1 MAENNSLDKL
11 TEIVEASAKVTEKN
25 LSIQQAVAAAE
36 EKAYDDVDNS
46 ELKVIPTP
54 NFSDAKSVGTV
65 LPINMVS
72 EIVNNLSKISADID
86 LVEYVRVSLNYATR
100 IDVVLRFSSEQ
111 VDALAMAIT
120 QFEMNNAFILG
131 DMAGIG
137 KGRVCAGVL
146 RYAYQKGFTP
156 IFITHKPYLFSDIYR
171 DIIAIGGFGQDNKN
185 KLIEPLPFILN
196 DSDPEESSVR
206 DFLGNIVFK
215 PLSSRKTLEVCE
227 SLKLPRK
234 GNRMFPELNFNCVF
248 LSYSQLANVRKET
261 KQNFLQAIAP
271 ESILVFDESHNA
283 ASANDSAKVLTRSL
297 ALIEPSK
304 GVLFSSATYAK
315 NPDVFGLYVVKTSL
329 RSAVPD
335 LSVIGSAL
343 KVGGE
348 NVAEYIA
355 SGLAKEGQYIR
366 RDRSFGNVKKTAKYV
381 QDEEQREIFNE
392 AIAYFKELRDFSR
405 TDLCKNAIYQSILRK
420 CRELNREIVP
430 PQVWEEI
437 KNRREETD
445 PNGVS
450 ISVRLKREFIANNRN
465 KWVLTYDQ
473 QGSIAQYKQT
483 FRENLFLAIKAK
495 YTADEIISTLNNPV
509 TYENTD
515 GSIHNTP
522 QKPIIA
528 IRSTGEAIFN
538 LLDLNEGDEIDNDF
552 ADYLRAVYFK
562 LFKGNFTIRKVNQN
576 IFDSVATLRDAGI
589 EVIQE
594 RYDYLAIDEDFADG
608 GEMVNNIQSRLND
621 YSTLDAEGNPLLPM
635 STIDY
640 LRTRITETR
649 RSQVYFNSN
658 GTPKYNNNNDEF
670 YTFNE
675 ATGRQFMLKKEGAKY
690 VLRKNE
696 RIRSTTKSFK
706 AFNNGITDVLL
717 INVAASTGGSAQSS
731 PSEGIDTRQRNM
743 FIIQFEL
750 DVNVEVQKRGRVN
763 RTGQLNLPEY
773 TYVISK
779 IPVELRSYLMFRKKL
794 RKLDANTSANQTAS
808 SQTSEIEDAQG
819 NPIQDIYNQYGFE
832 TFMMDFINLDEFTVY
847 GTIFDEIKR
856 KSRTSNRTEGDAE
869 AAELN
874 INQFSEFVRELE
886 LYNCDF
892 QEVFFNEMN
901 VRYINHIETLKA
913 TNDYQAELTAKNYK
927 ASIKQRVVIKL
938 NSGTTTFSMPLFL
951 EDNYVLEEN
960 RAWSKDRVQEKSR
973 ELRNGM
979 PINQYHVEL
988 LEDYNQNFNQYR
1000 SAYLN
1005 TMRENNP
1012 IRQDFSSEETY
1023 NEALRLHETKILQAG
1038 ARLEEQKNQ
1047 MKNMMQFFVPER
1059 PVVFEGNY
1067 GKFIGYK
1074 IKDTSS
1080 RFKYSHGSVEFM
1092 FCFLNR
1098 YPILHLKL
1106 TQNFEMLNDIK
1117 TASQLFFSGGGG
1129 SSSTDNVN
1137 LLLFGLYNQNS
1148 NQAQREITEWRPDL
1162 NKRLVKRFLSGNIL
1176 AGIVDAK
1183 IKKDLD
1189 QITGFKLER
1198 FTNIDNSI
1206 STAIELKYGIDLR
1219 ETDMIYED
1227 RQELAVACNNENFIN
1242 FVSSMPFSTDDIK
1255 FPIWDANARIAILKT
1270 QDDDGVSKIQV
1281 NITGLIKRG
1290 SEEPNSS
1297 PTNYNPIY
1305 AWDYLSN
1312 FQEFI
1317 VSPPNGQRE
1326 VIEYY
1331 RKYVIE
1337 KVGKVNKR
1345 TLEQGQ
1351 KTLFLKK
1358 LVFNLNTDTQKM
1370 KEFFDSLYAAFE
1382 TSFNFRSS
1390 ADDYYFIEK
1399 TADIYPELLRTQQLE
1414 NQGDK
1419 DFEEGEYEYVLFKNA
1434 TDKELELIPNFIE
1447 RTYKGSYGGV
1457 LLSKPLKPSLLP
1469 SYSLKPL
1476 NLSNKLKMQLLL
1488 SELNAPEKKE
1498 FISQAKNVAETEND
1512 LEIGR
1517 FVDEYIRKKSVP
1529 AIYFFGDMRVADYG
1543 NLVKKFIREEDIDS
1557 LIYEQP
1563 SVTATKT
1570 NEPRKTVPTFE
1581 DVENFLI
1588 YLL

>member
-1 MAENNSLDKL
+1 MAENTLDKL
-11 TEIVEASAKVTEKN
+11 TEIVEASAKSAEKN
-25 LSIQQAVAAAE
+25 IAIQQAVAVAE

-72 EIVNNLSKISADID
+72 EIVNNLSKISAEID
-86 LVEYVRVSLNYATR
+86 LVEYVRISLNYATR

-146 RYAYQKGFTP
+146 RYAYQKGFIP

-171 DIIAIGGFGQDNKN
+171 DLIAIGGFGQDNRN
-185 KLIEPLPFILN
+185 KIIEPQPFILN

-206 DFLGNIVFK
+206 DYLGNIVYK
-215 PLSSRKTLEVCE
+215 PLNSRKTIEVCE
-227 SLKLPRK
+227 SLKLPKK
-234 GNRMFPELNFNCVF
+234 GNRRFPELSFNCVF

-283 ASANDSAKVLTRSL
+283 ASANEAAKVLTRSL

-405 TDLCKNAIYQSILRK
+405 TDLCKNAIYESIRRK
-420 CRELNREIVP
+420 CNEVNREIVA
-430 PQVWEEI
+430 PQIWEEAKKAVRIGEQSRVPEI
-437 KNRREETD
+437 KRNFLR
-445 PNGVS
+445 
-450 ISVRLKREFIANNRN
+450 NNRN
-465 KWVLTYDQ
+465 KWILTYDQ

-495 YTADEIISTLNNPV
+495 YTADEIIATLNNPT
-509 TYENTD
+509 TYENVD
-515 GSIHNTP
+515 GSVHNTP
-522 QKPIIA
+522 QKPIVA

-552 ADYLRAVYFK
+552 ADYLRAVYYK
-562 LFKGNFTIRKVNQN
+562 LFKGNFTLRKVDEN
-576 IFDSVATLRDAGI
+576 IFDSINVLRDAGI
-589 EVIQE
+589 EVVQE
-594 RYDYLAIDEDFADG
+594 RYEYLAIDQDFADG
-608 GEMVNNIQSRLND
+608 GVMVNNIQSRLNE
-621 YSTLDAEGNPLLPM
+621 YSTLDAEGNPMLPM

-640 LRTRITETR
+640 LRTRITETT
-649 RSQVYFNSN
+649 RSQIYFNSD
-658 GTPKYNNNNDEF
+658 GTPKYNNNTDSH

-675 ATGRQFMLKKEGAKY
+675 ATGREFMLKKEGAKY
-690 VLRKNE
+690 VLRKND

-706 AFNNGITDVLL
+706 AFNNGVTDVLL

-731 PSEGIDTRQRNM
+731 PSEGMDTRQRNM

-808 SQTSEIEDAQG
+808 SQTSEINDAQG

-832 TFMMDFINLDEFTVY
+832 TFMTDFINLDEFNKDETNY
-847 GTIFDEIKR
+847 GSIFEDIKR
-856 KSRTSNRTEGDAE
+856 KSRTSNRSEGDAE

-874 INQFSEFVRELE
+874 INVFSEFVRELE

-901 VRYINHIETLKA
+901 VRYINHIETLIA
-913 TNDYQAELTAKNYK
+913 TNEYQAELTAKNYK

-960 RAWSKDRVQEKSR
+960 RAWSKDRVQEKAR
-973 ELRNGM
+973 ELRNGL
-979 PINQYHVEL
+979 PINQFHAEL
-988 LEDYNQNFNQYR
+988 LDDYNQSFIQYK

-1012 IRQDFSSEETY
+1012 KREDFSSDDTF
-1023 NEALRLHETKILQAG
+1023 NEALRLHDTKILQTS

-1059 PVVFEGNY
+1059 PIMFEGNY
-1067 GKFIGYK
+1067 GKFVGYK
-1074 IKDTSS
+1074 FKDTSS
-1080 RFKYSHGSVEFM
+1080 RFKYSHGSVEFI

-1106 TQNFEMLNDIK
+1106 TTSFEMLEDIK
-1117 TASQLFFSGGGG
+1117 SSTQMFFSGNPV
-1129 SSSTDNVN
+1129 SNF
-1137 LLLFGLYNQNS
+1137 FGQLIEVPTKEALRQ
-1148 NQAQREITEWRPDL
+1148 ITEWRPDL

-1183 IKKDLD
+1183 IKRDLN
-1189 QITGFKLER
+1189 QIVNFKLER
-1198 FTNIDNSI
+1198 FTNIDNSV
-1206 STAIELKYGIDLR
+1206 STAIELKYGTDLT
-1219 ETDMIYED
+1219 ETDVIYENV
-1227 RQELAVACNNENFIN
+1227 QELAVACNNENFIG
-1242 FVSSMPFSTDDIK
+1242 FISSMPFSYENQK
-1255 FPIWDANARIAILKT
+1255 FPIWDANARIAILKV

-1281 NITGLIKRG
+1281 NITGQIKRG

-1297 PTNYNPIY
+1297 TVNYNPIY
-1305 AWDYLSN
+1305 AWQNLSN
-1312 FQEFI
+1312 FQEFTF
-1317 VSPPNGQRE
+1317 SPPNGERE
-1326 VIEYY
+1326 TIDYF
-1331 RKYVIE
+1331 RKYTIE
-1337 KVGKVNKR
+1337 KIGKVNRR

-1358 LVFNLNTDTQKM
+1358 LVFNLDTDTVKM
-1370 KEFFDSLYAAFE
+1370 KEFFDSLYTSFE

-1390 ADDYYFIEK
+1390 ADDYYFIDK
-1399 TADIYPELLRTQQLE
+1399 TADVYPELLRTQQLE
-1414 NQGDK
+1414 TQGDK
-1419 DFEEGEYEYVLFKNA
+1419 DFEEGEYEYTLFKSA

-1447 RTYKGSYGGV
+1447 RTYRGAYGGV

-1469 SYSLKPL
+1469 SYSLKPY
-1476 NLSNKLKMQLLL
+1476 NLSNKLKVQLLL

-1498 FISQAKNVAETEND
+1498 FLSQAKNVAETEND
-1512 LEIGR
+1512 LELGR
-1517 FVDEYIRKKSVP
+1517 FVDDYIRRKSVP
-1529 AIYFFGDMRVADYG
+1529 AIYFFGDMRIADYG

-1557 LIYEQP
+1557 LIYQQP
-1563 SVTATKT
+1563 TATDTKSK
-1570 NEPRKTVPTFE
+1570 EPRKTVPTFE

>member
-11 TEIVEASAKVTEKN
+11 TEIVEASAKASEKN
-25 LSIQQAVAAAE
+25 ISIQQAVAAAE
-36 EKAYDDVDNS
+36 EKAYDDVDNT
-46 ELKVIPTP
+46 ELRVIPTP

-72 EIVNNLSKISADID
+72 EIVNNLSKISAEID
-86 LVEYVRVSLNYATR
+86 LVEYVRIALNYASR

-146 RYAYQKGFTP
+146 RYAYQKGFIP

-171 DIIAIGGFGQDNKN
+171 DLIAIGGFGQNKN
-185 KLIEPLPFILN
+185 KLIEPIPFILN

-206 DFLGNIVFK
+206 DYSGNVVYK
-215 PLSSRKTLEVCE
+215 PLKSAMTTQICE
-227 SLKLPRK
+227 SLKLPK
-234 GNRMFPELNFNCVF
+234 EFNCVF

-261 KQNFLQAIAP
+261 KQNFLEAIAP

-283 ASANDSAKVLTRSL
+283 ASANEAAKVLTRSL
-297 ALIEPSK
+297 SLIQPSK

-381 QDEEQREIFNE
+381 QDENQRRIFNE
-392 AIAYFKELRDFSR
+392 AIGYFKELRDFTK
-405 TDLCKNAIYQSILRK
+405 TDLCRNAVYNSILRR
-420 CRELNREIVP
+420 CEELGKEIVAP
-430 PQVWEEI
+430 MVWEEI
-437 KNRREETD
+437 KNQSLTASSYAEGETRRNT
-445 PNGVS
+445 
-450 ISVRLKREFIANNRN
+450 FIRNNRN
-465 KWVLTYDQ
+465 KWILVYDK
-473 QGSIAQYKQT
+473 QGSIAQYKAT
-483 FRENLFLAIKAK
+483 FRENLFLAVKAK
-495 YTADEIISTLNNPV
+495 YTADEIISTLNNSV
-509 TYENTD
+509 TYENAD
-515 GSIHNTP
+515 GTIQNTP

-552 ADYLRAVYFK
+552 ADYLRAVYYK
-562 LFKGNFTIRKVNQN
+562 IFKGNFTLRKVDAN
-576 IFDSVATLRDAGI
+576 IFQSVATLRGAGV
-589 EVIQE
+589 EVTQE
-594 RYDYLAIDEDFADG
+594 RYEYLVSDEDFADG
-608 GEMVNNIQSRLND
+608 GAQIADIQSRLRN
-621 YSTLDAEGNPLLPM
+621 YSTLDEVGNPLLPM
-635 STIDY
+635 SIIDY
-640 LRTRITETR
+640 LRTRITETE
-649 RSQVYFNSN
+649 RSRIYFNSD
-658 GTPKYNNNNDEF
+658 GAPKYNNNTDSH

-675 ATGRQFMLKKEGAKY
+675 ATGREFMLKKEGERY

-696 RIRSTTKSFK
+696 RIRSTTRAFK
-706 AFNNGITDVLL
+706 AFNNGVTDVLL

-731 PSEGIDTRQRNM
+731 PNEGMDTRQRNM

-794 RKLDANTSANQTAS
+794 RKLDANTSANQLAS

-819 NPIQDIYNQYGFE
+819 NAIQDIYNHYGFE
-832 TFMMDFINLDEFTVY
+832 TFIGDFINLDEFRAY
-847 GTIFDEIKR
+847 SDIFDEVKS
-856 KSRTSNRTEGDAE
+856 KSRTPRNTRAEGEAE
-869 AAELN
+869 AEELN
-874 INQFSEFVRELE
+874 INQFSAFVRELE
-886 LYNCDF
+886 LYDCDF

-913 TNDYQAELTAKNYK
+913 TNNYQAELTAKNYK

-960 RAWSKDRVQEKSR
+960 RAWSKDRVQELSR
-973 ELRNGM
+973 ELRNGL
-979 PINQYHVEL
+979 PINEYHVNL
-988 LEDYNQNFNQYR
+988 LDDYNTAFTQYKT
-1000 SAYLN
+1000 SYLN
-1005 TMRENNP
+1005 TMRINSP
-1012 IRQDFSSEETY
+1012 IRQEFSSEETY
-1023 NEALRLHETKILQAG
+1023 TAALEQYNTKILQAG
-1038 ARLEEQKNQ
+1038 ARLDEQKNQ
-1047 MKNMMQFFVPER
+1047 MKNMMQFFSPER
-1059 PVVFEGNY
+1059 PVAYEGY
-1067 GKFIGYK
+1067 VGKFVGFK
-1074 IKDTSS
+1074 LKDTSS
-1080 RFKYSHGSVEFM
+1080 RFKYSHGSVEFI

-1106 TQNFEMLNDIK
+1106 TTGFEMLESIK
-1117 TASQLFFSGGGG
+1117 QSTQLVFSGGANNPLF
-1129 SSSTDNVN
+1129 SQTFASNSLREVTD
-1137 LLLFGLYNQNS
+1137 
-1148 NQAQREITEWRPDL
+1148 WRPDL

-1176 AGIVDAK
+1176 AAIVDAK
-1183 IKKDLD
+1183 VKADTG
-1189 QITGFKLER
+1189 QIQNFKLER

-1206 STAIELKYGIDLR
+1206 STAVELKYGIDLS

-1227 RQELAVACNNENFIN
+1227 ATTLSVATNNENFIN
-1242 FVSSMPFSTDDIK
+1242 FVSQMPLSYRFEDGSFAQNNT
-1255 FPIWDANARIAILKT
+1255 FPIWDENARVCILKI
-1270 QDDDGVSKIQV
+1270 QDENDGDKTKIFV
-1281 NITGLIKRG
+1281 NITGLTKRG

-1297 PTNYNPIY
+1297 TINYNPIY
-1305 AWDYLSN
+1305 DWQGLLRYQN
-1312 FQEFI
+1312 YT
-1317 VSPPNGQRE
+1317 VSTPNGDRE
-1326 VIEYY
+1326 TIQYY
-1331 RKYVIE
+1331 RKITKE
-1337 KVGKVNKR
+1337 KFGKVYRR
-1345 TLEQGQ
+1345 TIEQGQ

-1358 LVFNLNTDTQKM
+1358 LVFNLDTDRQAI
-1370 KEFFDSLYAAFE
+1370 KELFDSLYEAFE
-1382 TSFNFRSS
+1382 LNMNFKSS
-1390 ADDYYFIEK
+1390 ADDYYFIER
-1399 TADIYPELLRTQQLE
+1399 TEDIFPELLRTQQLE
-1414 NQGDK
+1414 NQGQK
-1419 DFEEGEYEYVLFKNA
+1419 DFEEGEYEYSLFKNIS
-1434 TDKELELIPNFIE
+1434 DKEVELIPNFVE
-1447 RTYKGSYGGV
+1447 RTYRGTYGGV
-1457 LLSKPLKPSLLP
+1457 ILSKPLKPSLLP
-1469 SYSLKPL
+1469 SYSLKPY

-1498 FISQAKNVAETEND
+1498 FISQAKNVAESESD
-1512 LEIGR
+1512 IEIGR
-1517 FVDEYIRKKSVP
+1517 FVDDYIRKKSVP
-1529 AIYFFGDMRVADYG
+1529 ALYFFGDMRVADYG
-1543 NLVKKFIREEDIDS
+1543 NLVKNFIREEDIEN

-1563 SVTATKT
+1563 PTETIRSSEPPKT
-1570 NEPRKTVPTFE
+1570 IPTFE
-1581 DVENFLI
+1581 DSENFLI

>member
-11 TEIVEASAKVTEKN
+11 TEIVEASAKASEKN
-25 LSIQQAVAAAE
+25 ISIQQAVAAAE
-36 EKAYDDVDNS
+36 EKAYDDVDNT
-46 ELKVIPTP
+46 ELRVIPTP

-72 EIVNNLSKISADID
+72 EIVNNLSKISAEID
-86 LVEYVRVSLNYATR
+86 LVEYVRIALNYASR

-171 DIIAIGGFGQDNKN
+171 DLIAIGGFGQNKN
-185 KLIEPLPFILN
+185 KLIEPIPFILN

-206 DFLGNIVFK
+206 DYSGNVVYK
-215 PLSSRKTLEVCE
+215 PLKSAMTTQICE
-227 SLKLPRK
+227 SLKLPK
-234 GNRMFPELNFNCVF
+234 QFNCVF

-261 KQNFLQAIAP
+261 KQNFLEAIAP

-283 ASANDSAKVLTRSL
+283 ASANEAAKVLTRSL
-297 ALIEPSK
+297 SLIQPSK

-381 QDEEQREIFNE
+381 QDENQRRIFNE
-392 AIAYFKELRDFSR
+392 AIGYFKELRDFTK
-405 TDLCKNAIYQSILRK
+405 TDLCRNAVYNSILRR
-420 CRELNREIVP
+420 CEELGKEIVAP
-430 PQVWEEI
+430 MVWEEI
-437 KNRREETD
+437 KNLSTTVSDFETRR
-445 PNGVS
+445 NN
-450 ISVRLKREFIANNRN
+450 FIRNNRN
-465 KWVLTYDQ
+465 KWILVYDK
-473 QGSIAQYKQT
+473 QGSIAQYKAT
-483 FRENLFLAIKAK
+483 FRENLFLAVKAK
-495 YTADEIISTLNNPV
+495 YTADEIISTLNNSV
-509 TYENTD
+509 TYENAD
-515 GSIHNTP
+515 GTIQNTP

-552 ADYLRAVYFK
+552 ADYLRAVYYK
-562 LFKGNFTIRKVNQN
+562 IFKGNFTLRKVDAN
-576 IFDSVATLRDAGI
+576 IFQSVATLKGAGV
-589 EVIQE
+589 EVTQE
-594 RYDYLAIDEDFADG
+594 RYEYLVSDEDFADG
-608 GEMVNNIQSRLND
+608 GAQITDIQSRLRN
-621 YSTLDAEGNPLLPM
+621 YSTLDEVGNPLLPM
-635 STIDY
+635 SIIDY
-640 LRTRITETR
+640 LRTRITETE
-649 RSQVYFNSN
+649 RSRIYFNSD
-658 GTPKYNNNNDEF
+658 GAPKYNNNTDSH

-675 ATGRQFMLKKEGAKY
+675 ATGREFMLKKEGERY

-696 RIRSTTKSFK
+696 RIRSTTRAFK
-706 AFNNGITDVLL
+706 AFNNGVTDVLL

-731 PSEGIDTRQRNM
+731 PNEGMDTRQRNM

-794 RKLDANTSANQTAS
+794 RKLDANTSANQLAS

-819 NPIQDIYNQYGFE
+819 NAIQDIYNHYGFE
-832 TFMMDFINLDEFTVY
+832 TFIGDFINLDEFRAY
-847 GTIFDEIKR
+847 SDIFDEVKS
-856 KSRTSNRTEGDAE
+856 KSRTPRNTRAEGEAE
-869 AAELN
+869 AEELN
-874 INQFSEFVRELE
+874 INQFSAFVRELE
-886 LYNCDF
+886 LYDCDF

-913 TNDYQAELTAKNYK
+913 TNNYQAELTAKNYK

-960 RAWSKDRVQEKSR
+960 RAWSKDRVQELSR
-973 ELRNGM
+973 ELRNGL
-979 PINQYHVEL
+979 PINEYHVNL
-988 LEDYNQNFNQYR
+988 LDDYNTAFTQYKT
-1000 SAYLN
+1000 SYLN
-1005 TMRENNP
+1005 TMRINSP
-1012 IRQDFSSEETY
+1012 IRQEFSSEETY
-1023 NEALRLHETKILQAG
+1023 TEALEQYNTKILITG
-1038 ARLEEQKNQ
+1038 ARLDEQKNQ
-1047 MKNMMQFFVPER
+1047 MKNMIQFFSPER
-1059 PVVFEGNY
+1059 PVSYEGY
-1067 GKFIGYK
+1067 VGKFVGFK
-1074 IKDTSS
+1074 LKDTSS
-1080 RFKYSHGSVEFM
+1080 RFKYSHGSVEFI

-1106 TQNFEMLNDIK
+1106 TTGFEMLERIK
-1117 TASQLFFSGGGG
+1117 ASTQLVFSGGANNPLGEIWNTLA
-1129 SSSTDNVN
+1129 SNSLREVTD
-1137 LLLFGLYNQNS
+1137 
-1148 NQAQREITEWRPDL
+1148 WRPDM

-1176 AGIVDAK
+1176 AAIVDAK
-1183 IKKDLD
+1183 VKADTG
-1189 QITGFKLER
+1189 QIQNFKLER

-1206 STAIELKYGIDLR
+1206 STAVELKYGIDLS

-1227 RQELAVACNNENFIN
+1227 TTTLSVATNNENFIN
-1242 FVSSMPFSTDDIK
+1242 FVSQMPLSYRFEDGSFAQNNT
-1255 FPIWDANARIAILKT
+1255 FPIWDENARVCILKI
-1270 QDDDGVSKIQV
+1270 QDENDGDKTKIFV
-1281 NITGLIKRG
+1281 NITGLTKRG

-1297 PTNYNPIY
+1297 TINYNPIY
-1305 AWDYLSN
+1305 DWQGLLRYQN
-1312 FQEFI
+1312 YT
-1317 VSPPNGQRE
+1317 VSTPNGDRE
-1326 VIEYY
+1326 TIQYY
-1331 RKYVIE
+1331 RKITKE
-1337 KVGKVNKR
+1337 KFGKVYRR
-1345 TLEQGQ
+1345 TIEQGQ

-1358 LVFNLNTDTQKM
+1358 LVFNLDTDRQAI
-1370 KEFFDSLYAAFE
+1370 KELFDSLYEAFE
-1382 TSFNFRSS
+1382 LNMNFKSS
-1390 ADDYYFIEK
+1390 ADDYYFIER
-1399 TADIYPELLRTQQLE
+1399 TEDIYPELLRTQQLE
-1414 NQGDK
+1414 NQGQK
-1419 DFEEGEYEYVLFKNA
+1419 DFEEGEYEYSLFKNLS
-1434 TDKELELIPNFIE
+1434 DKEVELIPNFIE
-1447 RTYKGSYGGV
+1447 RTYRGTYGGV
-1457 LLSKPLKPSLLP
+1457 ILSKPLKPSLLP
-1469 SYSLKPL
+1469 SYSLKPY

-1498 FISQAKNVAETEND
+1498 FISQAKNVAESESD
-1512 LEIGR
+1512 IEIGR
-1517 FVDEYIRKKSVP
+1517 FVDDYIRKKSVP
-1529 AIYFFGDMRVADYG
+1529 ALYFFGDMRLADYG
-1543 NLVKKFIREEDIDS
+1543 NLVKNFIREEDIEN
-1557 LIYEQP
+1557 LTYEQP
-1563 SVTATKT
+1563 TTENISSSEPPKT
-1570 NEPRKTVPTFE
+1570 IPTFE
-1581 DVENFLI
+1581 DSENFLI